1 MRFVLLIHSR
11 EDGNGSMSE
20 EEIAEMYRGHEAFGQ
35 ELGSLGKIQGGAE
48 LQNASKGKLVR
59 HDGDQILTSDGPFIE
74 TKEQLG
80 GFYIIEADDID
91 EALHWAAKI
100 PASATTTIE
109 VRPLV
114 EH

>member
-11 EDGNGSMSE
+11 EDGNGSMTE

-35 ELGSLGKIQGGAE
+35 ELGALGKIQGGAE
-48 LQNASKGKLVR
+48 LSSASMGKLVR
-59 HDGDQILTSDGPFIE
+59 HDGDSVITSDGPYAE

-91 EALHWAAKI
+91 EAAHWAAKI
-100 PASATTTIE
+100 PATATTTIE